1 METTLE
7 GNQLGGERGRR
18 GEKVQR
24 IRSIN
29 GRYRIDRGRVR
40 IV

>member
-1 METTLE
+1 ME
-7 GNQLGGERGRR
+7 GYQWGGGGSTM

-29 GRYRIDRGRVR
+29 GRYRIDRGKLR
-40 IV
+40 II